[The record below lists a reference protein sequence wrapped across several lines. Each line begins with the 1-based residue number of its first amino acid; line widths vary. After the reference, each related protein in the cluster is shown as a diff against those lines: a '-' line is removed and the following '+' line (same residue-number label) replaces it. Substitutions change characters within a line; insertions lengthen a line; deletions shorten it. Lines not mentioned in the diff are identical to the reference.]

1 MTHVVKVGIGKHP
14 IGSPLEEGDRHV
26 GDPLDVRDG
35 DEGCVI
41 RDSNVDLGRCV
52 LSRKE
57 EDLLMSLYWKQERMQ
72 TYVSRS
78 PAESDG
84 PDLTARSQLRPHYWW
99 SRSGECDSRLRIV
112 PDPLD
117 ESVQHR
123 LDN

>member
-1 MTHVVKVGIGKHP
+1 MTHVVQVGIGKHP
-14 IGSPLEEGDRHV
+14 IGSPLEEGDRDV

-35 DEGCVI
+35 DEGCVV
-41 RDSNVDLGRCV
+41 RDSNVDLGRCIRT
-52 LSRKE
+52 RKE
-57 EDLLMSLYWKQERMQ
+57 EDLVMSHCSKQERIW

-84 PDLTARSQLRPHYWW
+84 PDLTARSQLGPHLW
-99 SRSGECDSRLRIV
+99 SRSGKCDSRFWIV

-117 ESVQHR
+117 ESVQHG